1 MIPSLE
7 INHLNYHQGSQ
18 PLLQNINF
26 VINPGE
32 LVGIIGPNGAG
43 KSTLLKCLSGFI
55 APKSGHIS
63 LFERPLN
70 SYSHQ
75 QRAQYLSYLP
85 QHTEPAFGFLVQDII
100 HYGYHQSTPLSQQ
113 EITNIINQLE
123 IKKLLSRPIN
133 QLSGGEQQRVHFARL
148 LIQNAAI
155 MLLDEPTAS
164 LDIGHESLLLNILRH
179 HCQQGKSALIAI
191 HNLNTAITFCD
202 RLLLLEHGQQIA
214 FDTPQKVLTPHQI
227 TQLYHHNVHVI
238 QHPDNQKIIILPHRH
253 KIIE

>member
-1 MIPSLE
+1 MIPPLV
-7 INHLNYHQGSQ
+7 INQLSYSQGSQ

-26 VINPGE
+26 AINPGE

-55 APKSGHIS
+55 TPSHGNIN
-63 LFERPLN
+63 LFEQPLS

-75 QRAQYLSYLP
+75 QRAQHLSYLP
-85 QHTEPAFGFLVQDII
+85 QHTEPAFGFLVKDII
-100 HYGYHQSTPLSQQ
+100 YYGYRQSSALSEQ
-113 EITNIINQLE
+113 EIKIIINQLD
-123 IKKLLSRPIN
+123 IGKLLNRPLN

-148 LIQNAAI
+148 LIQNAAV

-164 LDIGHESLLLNILRH
+164 LDIGHESLLLNILSH

-202 RLLLLEHGQQIA
+202 RLLLLENGQQIA
-214 FDTPQKVLTPHQI
+214 FDTPHNVLTPQQI
-227 TQLYHHNVHVI
+227 TALYQHHVSVSY
-238 QHPDNQKIIILPHRH
+238 HPDNKNLIILPQRQR
-253 KIIE
+253 II

>member
-1 MIPSLE
+1 MIPPLTVNQLS
-7 INHLNYHQGSQ
+7 YHQGSQ

-26 VINPGE
+26 AINPGE

-43 KSTLLKCLSGFI
+43 KSTLLKCLSGYI
-55 APKSGHIS
+55 TPSHGSIC
-63 LFERPLN
+63 LFEQPLN
-70 SYSHQ
+70 RYSHQ
-75 QRAQYLSYLP
+75 QRAQRLSYLP
-85 QHTEPAFGFLVQDII
+85 QHTEPAFGFLVRDII
-100 HYGYHQSTPLSQQ
+100 YYGHQQSTIVSKQ
-113 EITNIINQLE
+113 EINNIINQLQINE
-123 IKKLLSRPIN
+123 LLNRPIN

-164 LDIGHESLLLNILRH
+164 LDIGHESLLLNILSH

-214 FDTPQKVLTPHQI
+214 LDTPSKVLTPQQI
-227 TQLYHHNVHVI
+227 TALYHHHVSVTH
-238 QHPDNQKIIILPHRH
+238 HPDTQKLLILPQRH
-253 KIIE
+253 QII